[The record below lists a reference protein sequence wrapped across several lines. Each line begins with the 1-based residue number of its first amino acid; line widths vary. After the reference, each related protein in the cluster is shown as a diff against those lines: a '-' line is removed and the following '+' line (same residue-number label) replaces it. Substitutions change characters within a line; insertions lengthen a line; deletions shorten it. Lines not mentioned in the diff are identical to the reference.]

1 PAEREEFQSQQIQR
15 QQQRL
20 QVQARHQQEGHDV
33 WDLENRLDMWVGKCP
48 LCYVRKCG
56 GRQVDIRHTFEECI
70 DEEHEL
76 VCKEVQALQSVHFQ
90 AYASCH
96 DCGVAQ
102 QICMQ
107 WEEIYEGDWKFQQ
120 VPGGMCQYEGI
131 IRPVI
136 AAILVAGPSEVLD
149 QAVWSYMRARGIW
162 GLNEWLGPEEE
173 AEVKKG
179 MLRWFGEK

>member
-1 PAEREEFQSQQIQR
+1 
-15 QQQRL
+15 
-20 QVQARHQQEGHDV
+20 
-33 WDLENRLDMWVGKCP
+33 
-48 LCYVRKCG
+48 
-56 GRQVDIRHTFEECI
+56 
-70 DEEHEL
+70 
-76 VCKEVQALQSVHFQ
+76 
-90 AYASCH
+90 
-96 DCGVAQ
+96 
-102 QICMQ
+102 MQ
-107 WEEIYEGDWKFQQ
+107 WEEIYEGDRKFQQ

-179 MLRWFGEK
+179 MLRWFGEKVIWGAMEASVLLQVFYRLTVGLEEWKRV